1 MPHPLRSVAVFC
13 GSRFGADPAHTL
25 AAREL
30 GTGLARQGLKLV
42 YGGGGVGLM
51 GEVASA
57 ALAAGGEVHGIIP
70 DFLLRAERPPPSGMT
85 ALEVVPSMHI
95 RKTRMFE
102 LSDGFIALS
111 GGLGT
116 LDELVE
122 ILTWR
127 QLGLHDKPVVLI
139 DHDGYWQP
147 LLSLVDHVI
156 AKGFARAESRH
167 LFSVVSSVDEV
178 HPALDHAPDRR
189 TGARPERL

>member
-127 QLGLHDKPVVLI
+127 QLGLHDKPVVALDI
-139 DHDGYWQP
+139 AGWAQP
-147 LLSLVDHVI
+147 FVAMVEAMI
-156 AKGFARAESRH
+156 AQGFVAESGRR
-167 LFSVVSSVDEV
+167 LFQVAADV
-178 HPALDHAPDRR
+178 PACLALLRAAPL
-189 TGARPERL
+189 PESAAPAGKL

>member
-42 YGGGGVGLM
+42 YGGGGVGLL

-127 QLGLHDKPVVLI
+127 QLGLHDKPVVALDI
-139 DHDGYWQP
+139 AGWAQP
-147 LLSLVDHVI
+147 FVAMVEAMI
-156 AKGFARAESRH
+156 AQGFVAESGRR
-167 LFSVVSSVDEV
+167 LFQVAADV
-178 HPALDHAPDRR
+178 PACLALLRAAPL
-189 TGARPERL
+189 PESAAPAGKL

>member
-13 GSRFGADPAHTL
+13 GSRFGADPAHAQ
-25 AAREL
+25 AARAL
-30 GTGLARQGLKLV
+30 GTGLARQGVKLV

-51 GEVASA
+51 GEVANA

-70 DFLLRAERPPPSGMT
+70 NFLLSAERPPPGGLT
-85 ALEVVPSMHI
+85 AMEVVPSMHV

-127 QLGLHDKPVVLI
+127 QLGLHDKPVV
-139 DHDGYWQP
+139 
-147 LLSLVDHVI
+147 
-156 AKGFARAESRH
+156 
-167 LFSVVSSVDEV
+167 
-178 HPALDHAPDRR
+178 ALDIAGWAQPFVALVEAMIGQGFVTESGRRLFQVAPDVPACLELLRHAPLPD
-189 TGARPERL
+189 TSAPASRL

>member
-13 GSRFGADPAHTL
+13 GSRFGADPAHAE
-25 AAREL
+25 AARAL
-30 GTGLARQGLKLV
+30 GAGLARQGVKLV

-57 ALAAGGEVHGIIP
+57 TLAAGGQVHGIIP
-70 DFLLRAERPPPSGMT
+70 DFLLRAERPPPGGLT
-85 ALEVVPSMHI
+85 ALEVVPSMHA

-127 QLGLHDKPVVLI
+127 QLGLHDKPVV
-139 DHDGYWQP
+139 
-147 LLSLVDHVI
+147 
-156 AKGFARAESRH
+156 
-167 LFSVVSSVDEV
+167 
-178 HPALDHAPDRR
+178 ALDIAGWAQPFVALVEAMIAQDFVAASGRRLFQLAADVPACLEILRHAPLPASAAAADR
-189 TGARPERL
+189 L

>member
-13 GSRFGADPAHTL
+13 GSRFGADPAHAA
-25 AAREL
+25 AARAL
-30 GTGLARQGLKLV
+30 GQGLATAGIRLV

-51 GEVASA
+51 GEVAGA
-57 ALAAGGEVHGIIP
+57 ALAEGGQVHGIIP
-70 DFLLRAERPPPSGMT
+70 DFLLRAERPPPSGM
-85 ALEVVPSMHI
+85 ALEVVPSMHA

-127 QLGLHDKPVVLI
+127 QLGLHDKPVVVLDI
-139 DHDGYWQP
+139 GGWAQP
-147 LLSLVDHVI
+147 FLAMVEAMI
-156 AKGFARAESRH
+156 GQGFVAESGRR
-167 LFSVVSSVDEV
+167 LFQVAADV
-178 HPALDHAPDRR
+178 PACLELLRQAPPPDSAVPS
-189 TGARPERL
+189 ARL